1 MDSVTVMTNTHIG
14 IALTSL
20 HSLQHKDGIF
30 RNVQNTLIQSFTLS
44 GAIPFN
50 FLLTA

>member
-1 MDSVTVMTNTHIG
+1 VVSATVVTNTHIG
-14 IALTSL
+14 TALTSL

-30 RNVQNTLIQSFTLS
+30 RDVDSALMQSFTLAA
-44 GAIPFN
+44 AIPFN